1 MSKEL
6 SPCPFCGR
14 TDTVAFTTAR
24 EMEDCKRAD
33 TCQLHDCESV
43 TVVCD
48 FTIGGCGASGRYAR
62 TEEEA
67 AEAWNRRA
75 RMDGGDKNA

>member
-1 MSKEL
+1 MENIKL
-6 SPCPFCGR
+6 KPCPFCGQINPV
-14 TDTVAFTTAR
+14 TLTTAR

-33 TCQLHDCESV
+33 TCQIRDCESV

-48 FTIGGCGASGRYAR
+48 FTIGGCGASSRYAR

-67 AEAWNRRA
+67 AEAWNRRTE
-75 RMDGGDKNA
+75 

>member
-1 MSKEL
+1 MEDIKL
-6 SPCPFCGR
+6 NNCPFCGQIK
-14 TDTVAFTTAR
+14 TVTFATAR

-33 TCQLHDCESV
+33 TCQIRDCESV

-48 FTIGGCGASGRYAR
+48 FTIGGCGASSRYAR

-67 AEAWNRRA
+67 AEAWNRRTE
-75 RMDGGDKNA
+75 